1 MEKEERGGSCPQA
14 RVLFAKR
21 YKEMIYMYPFR

>member
-1 MEKEERGGSCPQA
+1 MEKEGGGACPQA